1 MTMNPSFEQGPIR
14 PPSEAGSL
22 LVRVS
27 RNCPWNKCA
36 FCRTYKNT
44 KFELRNVEEIQ
55 RDIDNMSEIA
65 EILKELSIKEGDQGL
80 ISERIVNIVFDR
92 YPLYDECHRAVA
104 LWLHYDGES
113 VFLQDAD
120 SLVMKTD
127 DIASILRSIRGAF
140 PSVTRITTYCRSKTA
155 ARKSVAELELLRDAG
170 LARIHVGMESGSD
183 PVLKLIRKGVTAA
196 DHIEAGQRI
205 KAAGISLC
213 EYVIPGLGGTL
224 YSGEHARETA
234 RVINAIHPDFV
245 RLRTLH
251 AVHDT
256 PLMELMQ
263 KGEFSPLGEED
274 VLREIQELISG
285 LEGIETTIVSD
296 HVLNL
301 LEEIEG
307 RLPRDKKKM
316 LDVLERYFS
325 LSEEQRLVFRLG
337 RRSGIYRRLADLSD
351 QSAYEE
357 LKNIVDHFETMGN
370 GSLEKHLSTVM
381 NRYIYI

>member
-1 MTMNPSFEQGPIR
+1 
-14 PPSEAGSL
+14 
-22 LVRVS
+22 
-27 RNCPWNKCA
+27 
-36 FCRTYKNT
+36 
-44 KFELRNVEEIQ
+44 
-55 RDIDNMSEIA
+55 MSEIA
-65 EILKELSIKEGDQGL
+65 EILKELSIKEGDGGL
-80 ISERIVNIVFDR
+80 ISDRIVNIVFDR
-92 YPLYDECHRAVA
+92 YPLYNECHRAVA
-104 LWLHYDGES
+104 LWLYYGGES

-127 DIASILRSIRGAF
+127 DVASILRYLRDTF
-140 PSVTRITTYCRSKTA
+140 HSVTRITTYCRSKTA
-155 ARKSVAELELLRDAG
+155 ARKSVAELQSLRDAG

-183 PVLKLIRKGVTAA
+183 PLLKLIRKGVTAA
-196 DHIEAGQRI
+196 DHIESGQKI

-234 RVINAIHPDFV
+234 RVINAIDPDFV
-245 RLRTLH
+245 RLRSLH
-251 AVHDT
+251 VVNDT

-263 KGEFSPLGEED
+263 KGEFSQLSDED

-296 HVLNL
+296 HILNL

-316 LDVLERYFS
+316 LDVLERYLF

-337 RRSGIYRRLADLSD
+337 RRSGIYRRPADLSD
-351 QSAYEE
+351 KSAYEE
-357 LKNIVDHFETMGN
+357 LKNIVDHFETMGK

-381 NRYIYI
+381 NRYI

>member
-1 MTMNPSFEQGPIR
+1 MKPFFEQGPIR

-44 KFELRNVEEIQ
+44 KFELRSIEEIQ
-55 RDIDNMSEIA
+55 KDIDSMSEIA
-65 EILKELSIKEGDQGL
+65 KILKELSVKEGNQGL

-92 YPLYDECHRAVA
+92 YPLYNECHRAVA
-104 LWLHYDGES
+104 LWLHYGGES

-127 DIASILRSIRGAF
+127 DIASILRHIRGAF
-140 PSVTRITTYCRSKTA
+140 PSVNRITTYCRSKTA
-155 ARKSVAELELLRDAG
+155 ARKTVAELRLLRDAG
-170 LARIHVGMESGSD
+170 LTRIHVGMESGLD
-183 PVLKLIRKGVTAA
+183 PLLKLIRKGVTAA
-196 DHIEAGQRI
+196 DHIEGGQKI

-213 EYVIPGLGGTL
+213 EYVIPGLGGTF

-234 RVINAIHPDFV
+234 RVINAIDPDFV

-251 AVHDT
+251 VVNDT

-263 KGEFSPLGEED
+263 KGEFSPLGDED

-296 HVLNL
+296 HILNL

-316 LDVLERYFS
+316 LDLLERYFS

-351 QSAYEE
+351 KGAYED
-357 LKNIVDHFETMGN
+357 LKNIVDHYETMGN

-381 NRYIYI
+381 NRYI

>member
-1 MTMNPSFEQGPIR
+1 MNPSFEQGPIR

-27 RNCPWNKCA
+27 RNCPWNQCA

-44 KFELRNVEEIQ
+44 KFEFRSIEEIK

-65 EILKELSIKEGDQGL
+65 GTLQELSIKEGDQGL
-80 ISERIVNIVFDR
+80 ISARIVNIVFDR
-92 YPLYDECHRAVA
+92 YPLYTECHRAVA
-104 LWLHYDGES
+104 LWLHYGGES

-127 DIASILRSIRGAF
+127 DIVSILRSIRSAF

-170 LARIHVGMESGSD
+170 LARIHVGMESGLD
-183 PVLKLIRKGVTAA
+183 PLLKLIRKGVTAA
-196 DHIEAGQRI
+196 DHIEGGQKI

-234 RVINAIHPDFV
+234 RVINAIDPDFV
-245 RLRTLH
+245 RLRSLQ
-251 AVHDT
+251 VVNDT
-256 PLMELMQ
+256 PLMELMK
-263 KGEFSPLGEED
+263 KGEFSPLGDED

-296 HVLNL
+296 HILNL

-307 RLPRDKKKM
+307 SLPRDKEKM
-316 LDVLERYFS
+316 LDLLERYFS

-351 QSAYEE
+351 KGAYED
-357 LKNIVDHFETMGN
+357 LKNIVDHYETMGN
-370 GSLEKHLSTVM
+370 DSLEKHLSMVM
-381 NRYIYI
+381 NRYI

>member
-1 MTMNPSFEQGPIR
+1 MNPSFEQGPIR

-36 FCRTYKNT
+36 FCRTYKNA
-44 KFELRNVEEIQ
+44 KFELRAVEDIL

-65 EILKELSIKEGDQGL
+65 ETLKELSIREGDQGL
-80 ISERIVNIVFDR
+80 ISERMVNIIFDR
-92 YPLYDECHRAVA
+92 YPHDSECYRAVA
-104 LWLHYDGES
+104 LWLHYGGES

-127 DIASILRSIRGAF
+127 DIVAILRHIRSVF

-155 ARKSVAELELLRDAG
+155 ARKSLAELELLRDAG
-170 LARIHVGMESGSD
+170 LARIHIGMESGLD
-183 PVLKLIRKGVTAA
+183 PLLKLIRKGVTAA
-196 DHIEAGQRI
+196 DHIEGGQKIR
-205 KAAGISLC
+205 AAGISLC
-213 EYVIPGLGGTL
+213 EYVIPGLGGAL
-224 YSGEHARETA
+224 YSQEHARETA
-234 RVINAIHPDFV
+234 RVINAIEPDFV

-251 AVHDT
+251 VVHDT

-263 KGEFSPLGEED
+263 RGEFSPLGDED
-274 VLREIQELISG
+274 ILREIQELISG

-296 HVLNL
+296 HILNL

-337 RRSGIYRRLADLSD
+337 RRSGIYRRLSDLSD
-351 QSAYEE
+351 KSTYDE
-357 LKNIVDHFETMGN
+357 LRNIVDHYKMMGT
-370 GSLEKHLSTVM
+370 GSLEKHLCMVM
-381 NRYIYI
+381 NRYI

>member
-1 MTMNPSFEQGPIR
+1 MNPSFEQGPIR

-27 RNCPWNKCA
+27 RNCPWNQCA

-44 KFELRNVEEIQ
+44 KFEFRSIEEIK

-65 EILKELSIKEGDQGL
+65 ETLKELSIKEGDQGL
-80 ISERIVNIVFDR
+80 ISARIVNIVFDR
-92 YPLYDECHRAVA
+92 YPLYNECHRAVA
-104 LWLHYDGES
+104 LWLHYGGES

-127 DIASILRSIRGAF
+127 DIVSILRYIRGAF

-155 ARKSVAELELLRDAG
+155 ARKSVAELKLLRDAG
-170 LARIHVGMESGSD
+170 LARIHVGMESGLD
-183 PVLKLIRKGVTAA
+183 PLLKQIRKGVTAA
-196 DHIEAGQRI
+196 DHIEGGQKI
-205 KAAGISLC
+205 NAAGISLC

-234 RVINAIHPDFV
+234 RVINAIDPDFV

-251 AVHDT
+251 VVDDT

-263 KGEFSPLGEED
+263 KGEFSPLGDED

-296 HVLNL
+296 HILNL

-307 RLPRDKKKM
+307 RLPWDKEKM

-325 LSEEQRLVFRLG
+325 LSDEQRLIFRLG

-351 QSAYEE
+351 KSAYED
-357 LKNIVDHFETMGN
+357 LKNIVDHYETMGN
-370 GSLEKHLSTVM
+370 DSLEKHLSMVM
-381 NRYIYI
+381 NRYI

>member
-1 MTMNPSFEQGPIR
+1 MKPFFEQGPIR

-44 KFELRNVEEIQ
+44 KFELRSIEEIQ
-55 RDIDNMSEIA
+55 KDIDSMSEIA
-65 EILKELSIKEGDQGL
+65 KILKELSIKEGNQGL

-92 YPLYDECHRAVA
+92 YPLYNECHRAVA
-104 LWLHYDGES
+104 LWLHYGGES

-127 DIASILRSIRGAF
+127 DIASILRHIRGAF
-140 PSVTRITTYCRSKTA
+140 PSVNRITTYCRSKTA
-155 ARKSVAELELLRDAG
+155 ARKTVAELRLLRDAG
-170 LARIHVGMESGSD
+170 LTRIHVGMESGLD
-183 PVLKLIRKGVTAA
+183 PLLKLIRKGVTAA
-196 DHIEAGQRI
+196 DHIEGGQKI

-213 EYVIPGLGGTL
+213 EYVIPGLGGTF

-234 RVINAIHPDFV
+234 RVINAIDPDFV

-251 AVHDT
+251 VVNDT

-263 KGEFSPLGEED
+263 KGEFSPLGDED

-296 HVLNL
+296 HILNL

-337 RRSGIYRRLADLSD
+337 RRGGIYRRLADLSD
-351 QSAYEE
+351 KSAYED
-357 LKNIVDHFETMGN
+357 LKNIADHFEAMGN

-381 NRYIYI
+381 NRYI